1 MPGFLISCTRMG
13 EILKYHINHFKQ
25 LIGTRKNI
33 AAFTGAGISTESGI
47 SDYRS
52 QGGLW
57 QKYQPVTFQEFVES
71 EEQRI
76 EYWRRKK
83 ETYASMRDA
92 EPNAGHKT
100 LAALEE
106 KGILKGIITQNI
118 DGLHQKAGSRNV
130 LEIHGTNMETLCLS
144 CGKVEPFDLA
154 YERLLQGETAP
165 LCLTCG
171 GLLKP
176 NTISFGQNLDP
187 DILGRSIRLAKS
199 CDLMIC
205 IGSTLIVEPA
215 ASLPVTAK
223 NYGAALV
230 IINREPTP
238 LDGIADL
245 AVHTGIGDFL
255 PHAL

>member
-1 MPGFLISCTRMG
+1 M
-13 EILKYHINHFKQ
+13 
-25 LIGTRKNI
+25 
-33 AAFTGAGISTESGI
+33 AFTGAGISTESGV

-57 QKYQPVTFQEFVES
+57 QKYQPVTYQEFIES
-71 EEQRI
+71 EDRRI

-92 EPNAGHKT
+92 QPNAGHKT

-106 KGILKGIITQNI
+106 RGILKGIITQNI
-118 DGLHQKAGSRNV
+118 DGLHQKAGSRSV
-130 LEIHGTNMETLCLS
+130 LEIHGTNMETICLD
-144 CGKVEPFDLA
+144 CGVTEPFDLA
-154 YERLLQGETAP
+154 YKRLIEGDPAP
-165 LCLTCG
+165 ACLACG

-176 NTISFGQNLDP
+176 NTISFGQSLNP
-187 DILGRSIRLAKS
+187 DILGQCIRWAKT

-205 IGSTLIVEPA
+205 IGSTLVVEPA

-238 LDGIADL
+238 LDAMADL
-245 AVHTGIGDFL
+245 AVHTGIGEFL